1 VTGYAATG
9 IITVRMIRF
18 CLPNARGVRAGARC
32 LASVALVSSL
42 ACKNAA
48 SSGTCMGST
57 ELVYLT
63 TAPNFVAPVSEI
75 RVERGWTPAGFYEV
89 QYNLWLTRSP
99 ATAPDVGVTL
109 SDTTPAPTPVFARG
123 RNGTVSPTT
132 VCTINVG
139 DTVEVWHTGRWAL
152 GSAEAPPG
160 DTAFEAVQVIVH
172 R

>member
-1 VTGYAATG
+1 
-9 IITVRMIRF
+9 MIPF
-18 CLPNARGVRAGARC
+18 CLPTALGVRGVVRC
-32 LASVALVSSL
+32 LAVMGLGIGL
-42 ACKNAA
+42 ACKD
-48 SSGTCMGST
+48 GTTPRTCMGSSD
-57 ELVYLT
+57 VVFLT
-63 TAPNFVAPVSEI
+63 TVPNFVAPVSEI

-89 QYNLWLTRSP
+89 QYNLWLTRPP
-99 ATAPDVGVTL
+99 ATVPNVGVIL
-109 SDTTPAPTPVFARG
+109 SDTAPHPTPVFARAG
-123 RNGTVSPTT
+123 DGTVSPTT